1 MADKFAIVTGAST
14 GIGFELATLAV
25 KNGYDLLIVAD
36 ESLIVA
42 AADDLR
48 SHGGTVDA
56 IEADLATIEGVDR
69 LLAAAGGRPVDLLC
83 ANAGRGLGHAFLDQ
97 DVAEW
102 RRVIDTNV
110 TGTIYLLQK
119 VLKDMV
125 ARNDGK
131 VLVTGSIAGFI
142 PGSFNAVYNGTK
154 AFMDNFTDAIRN
166 EIKDAKGV
174 TLTTLMP
181 GPVETE
187 FFDRADML
195 DTSVGANPK
204 KSDPVDVA
212 KDGWDALMDGQASV
226 VSGWK
231 NKIQQAV
238 ANVTPAGILAEQ
250 HRKMA
255 EPGSATP
262 EALAKAER
270 ADH

>member
-1 MADKFAIVTGAST
+1 MADKFAIITGAST
-14 GIGFELATLAV
+14 GIGFELAGLAA

-36 ESLIVA
+36 ETLIVA

-48 SHGGTVDA
+48 ARGATVDA
-56 IEADLATIEGVDR
+56 IEADLSTIDGVDK
-69 LLAAAGGRPVDLLC
+69 LLAAANGRRVDLLC
-83 ANAGRGLGHAFLDQ
+83 ANAGKGLGHGFLDQ
-97 DVAEW
+97 DVADW
-102 RRVIDTNV
+102 RHVIDTNV
-110 TGTIYLLQK
+110 TGTLYLLQK

-125 ARNDGK
+125 ARDDGK

-154 AFMDNFTDAIRN
+154 AFVDNFTDAIRN
-166 EIKDAKGV
+166 EIKEAKGV

-195 DTSVGANPK
+195 DTSVGADPK
-204 KSDPVDVA
+204 KSNPVDVA
-212 KDGWDALMDGQASV
+212 QDGWDALMDGKASV

-231 NKIQQAV
+231 NKLQQAV
-238 ANVTPAGILAEQ
+238 ANVTPAAILAEQ

-262 EALAKAER
+262 EDLAKAER